1 MRRALYTL
9 VLVLV
14 GGTACQ
20 RPTGYF
26 GTVRPRHP
34 PDTLWINNNT
44 EPEWIDPGKCAD
56 GVGGSVIDS
65 LFAGLMQA
73 NPHNMQAEPDIAESY
88 SRSADGKTYT
98 FVLRPSQWSDGRP
111 LVAEDFAWSWR
122 RVLDPRTASRYTSM
136 LYILRHGQA
145 FAERAL
151 WVTATGPLDPVD
163 LQRLL
168 DAQQLPT
175 EKIETAHDPNGLLVF
190 LAGPETQRQATT
202 ARALQGL
209 DGQQAGGQ
217 KLSVQLAG
225 ADLVG
230 VRALDD
236 RTLEVRLNHPVPYFL
251 NLAAYHVF
259 RPVPRHVLDK
269 LEAAHQ
275 DPDLWTRPEHIVS
288 NGPYV
293 LGEWHF
299 KHYLTY
305 EKNPRYWDAAHVQ
318 IQHVRVLE
326 VDNVNTALNMYRT
339 GDLDWLGNNTPL
351 PSEFIAHMRQY
362 KDTHVDPMLSVYF
375 YWLNTQAP
383 PLDNV
388 KVRQALSLA
397 IDREALVQ
405 YVTRG
410 GQLPTADLV
419 PDGLGGYQG
428 LKRPLYD
435 PAAAK
440 RLLAE
445 AGYPNGVG
453 LPPVTLT
460 YNTAEGHKQL
470 AEAVQEM
477 WHKVLDIE
485 VQIENQEWKVY
496 LGNLDTRAFQ
506 VARMAWVGD
515 YADANTFLSDVLSQH
530 AGNNLS
536 GWHDPRYEALLEQAN
551 NQDDANLRLGL
562 LRQAEVLAMD
572 AQPLIP
578 LYVYTRSYTIKPYI
592 RGFWPDPLDR
602 HGIKHMSID
611 PRWYDGVPTTP
622 VKEGS

>member
-1 MRRALYTL
+1 MRRTLCTLLLALFA
-9 VLVLV
+9 
-14 GGTACQ
+14 GPSCQ
-20 RPTGYF
+20 RSVEGYF

-34 PDTLWINNNT
+34 PDTLWINNTT

-56 GVGGSVIDS
+56 GVGGSIIDS

-73 NPHNMQAEPDIAESY
+73 NPRDTHPEPDVAESWTL
-88 SRSADGKTYT
+88 SPDAKTYVFT
-98 FVLRPSQWSDGRP
+98 LRPSQWSDGHP
-111 LVAEDFAWSWR
+111 LTAEDFAWSWR
-122 RVLDPRTASRYTSM
+122 RVLDPNTASRYASM
-136 LYILRHGQA
+136 LYILRNGQA

-151 WVTATGPLDPVD
+151 WVTTPTPIKAAD
-163 LQRLL
+163 LQPWLA
-168 DAQQLPT
+168 AQKIEI
-175 EKIETAHDPNGLLVF
+175 EKIDESHDPNGLMVF
-190 LAGPETQRQATT
+190 LGGAEAQRPAL
-202 ARALQGL
+202 AERAL
-209 DGQQAGGQ
+209 
-217 KLSVQLAG
+217 KLAG
-225 ADLVG
+225 QVVAGQPLSMRLASADLVG

-251 NLAAYHVF
+251 SLAAYHVF
-259 RPVPRHVLDK
+259 RPVPRHVVDRL
-269 LEAAHQ
+269 AADHQ
-275 DPDLWTRPEHIVS
+275 NTDLWTRPENIVS

-305 EKNPRYWDAAHVQ
+305 EKNPRYWDAEHVQ

-339 GDLDWLGNNTPL
+339 GDLDWLGNSTPL
-351 PSEFIAHMRQY
+351 PSEFIAHMQQY
-362 KDTHVDPMLSVYF
+362 KDTHIDPMLSVYF
-375 YWLNTQAP
+375 YWLNTHAP

-388 KVRQALSLA
+388 KVRRALSLA
-397 IDREALVQ
+397 IDREALVK

-419 PDGLGGYQG
+419 PDKLGGYAG
-428 LKRPLYD
+428 LKQELFN
-435 PAAAK
+435 PAKAK
-440 RLLAE
+440 QLLTE
-445 AGYPNGVG
+445 AGYPNGAG

-477 WHKVLDIE
+477 WHKTLNIE

-496 LGNLDTRAFQ
+496 LGNLDSRSFQ
-506 VARMAWVGD
+506 VARMAWAGD

-536 GWHDPRYEALLEQAN
+536 GWHDARYEKLLDEGN
-551 NQDDANLRLGL
+551 NSPDPAQRLAL
-562 LRQAEVLAMD
+562 LRQAEALAME

-578 LYVYTRSYTIKPYI
+578 IYVYTRSYTIKPYI
-592 RGFWPDPLDR
+592 KGFWPDPLDH

-611 PRWYDGVPTTP
+611 SRWYDGVPTGGT
-622 VKEGS
+622 